1 MNSRNITKITALLC
15 ISVFLWAA
23 ICQAQ
28 EMAVLV
34 EVQFPLFLKILVFDR
49 NLKERIGDEII
60 IGIVYQGRF
69 RKSRR
74 ARDEFV
80 DVMKESPVKKV
91 EDIPVR
97 QVSIDVSKSDWESV
111 ILNNKIDILYIA
123 PVRALEMKKITD
135 LSRAIKIVT
144 LTGVADYVESGLAVG
159 IGTKGNKPRIII
171 NLPAAKAEGA
181 DFSSRL
187 LCLATVK
194 VIEK

>member
-111 ILNNKIDILYIA
+111 ILNNKVDILYIA

-144 LTGVADYVESGLAVG
+144 LTGIADYVESGLAVG
-159 IGTKGNKPRIII
+159 IGTKGDRPRIII

-187 LCLATVK
+187 LCLAKVR

>member
-1 MNSRNITKITALLC
+1 MSSRKNMKVIALAC
-15 ISVFLWAA
+15 IPVFLWAA

-28 EMAVLV
+28 EMTVLM

-49 NLKERIGDEII
+49 NLKERVGDEII